1 MAQDISVKLVLLFLC
16 VALSAFFSS
25 TEVAFL
31 SIQRARLLTLVR
43 RGTPGADRVAKLVE
57 RPDRLL
63 PTVLLGNNL
72 VNTAAAALGTA
83 VVLTVVNDVNTAILI
98 STIGVTV
105 LLLVLGETLPKM
117 IAARHAVSW
126 AFISVRPLE
135 LVELLFFPV
144 VRLLQLLSGAILRF
158 FGGQPAPAVTE
169 EEIRTMIVTG
179 RDLGS
184 VEHGEAQMLENV
196 FRFGDRPVR
205 EVMTPRTEVAW
216 VEKGTTLQKFMAL
229 YAKQPHTRYPVFAG
243 TQDHVIGVI
252 SVKDMLQR
260 MAEGKL
266 KPNTGVTY
274 PLSPVHFV
282 PETKLVGAL
291 FAELQKR
298 GQRLAVVV
306 NEFGGVAGIVTIQQ
320 LLEVIVGPV
329 GAEGVPGEQGYVTVG
344 ENTYRIDAS
353 MGIEEVNQK
362 LALGLPIGEYDTV
375 AGFLLERLGHI
386 PRQGE
391 QLEYRGRRFTV
402 SKMEGVRI
410 EEVIVARGSPEVDE
424 GGK

>member
-1 MAQDISVKLVLLFLC
+1 MLLFLC

-43 RGTPGADRVAKLVE
+43 RGTPGADRVAKLAE

-83 VVLTVVNDVNTAILI
+83 VVLTMVNDVNTAILI

-117 IAARHAVSW
+117 IAARHALKW
-126 AFISVRPLE
+126 AFVVVRPLE

-144 VRLLQLLSGAILRF
+144 VRLLQLLSGAIMRF

-179 RDLGS
+179 RDLGL

-266 KPNTGVTY
+266 NPNTSVTH
-274 PLSPVHFV
+274 PLSPMHFV
-282 PETKLVGAL
+282 PDTKLVGAL

-306 NEFGGVAGIVTIQQ
+306 DEFGGVAGIVTIQQ

-329 GAEGVPGEQGYVTVG
+329 GPAGAPGEMGYVTVG

-402 SKMEGVRI
+402 SKMDGVRI
-410 EEVIVARGSPEVDE
+410 EEVIVARGSPVVDE